1 MDYRLNKQTLLD
13 VIGQW
18 NGFFR
23 RKIHLI
29 ACGGTALTLMDVKPS
44 TKDVDFMVPVEPE
57 YRYLIRTL
65 KDLGYR
71 QITGSG
77 WQKKGELFIFDLF
90 AGKRIHTTELLKSPL
105 EAGNHTLFKEFSHL
119 YIGILNPYD
128 LIASKLF
135 RGTDVDFEDCLMLVK
150 THKDSIDIKRVEQHF
165 KELASFDISEKRITA
180 YIEQFLNLLQNEGL
194 HG

>member
-13 VIGQW
+13 VLGQW

-29 ACGGTALTLMDVKPS
+29 ACGGTALTLMDVKAS
-44 TKDVDFMVPVEPE
+44 TKDVDFLVPVEPE

-90 AGKRIHTTELLKSPL
+90 VGKRIHTMESLRFPL
-105 EAGNHTLFKEFSHL
+105 EADNHTLFKEFSHL

-128 LIASKLF
+128 LIASKFF

-150 THKDSIDIKRVEQHF
+150 TRKDSIDIKRIEQHC
-165 KELASFDISEKRITA
+165 KELASFDISEKRITTH
-180 YIEQFLNLLQNEGL
+180 IEHFLDLLKKEGL